1 VNVEEGVNQAS
12 GATERI
18 PFWRNVKTLGL
29 LAQVIFAVVVLAAIL
44 VLWNNVTSAL
54 ARSSLPADFSWLT
67 SRAGLPIGERPIPY
81 TPDDPYWRALLI
93 GFLNTLK
100 IAVVGVVLASI
111 LGVLVGLAR
120 LSNNWLLRQIG
131 TWYVEILRNTPL
143 SVQIIFWFTA
153 AIATLPPT
161 ISAPVRLPGGV
172 LFSNR
177 GLAFPAIYP
186 GFGFSAWLP
195 WLVAA
200 TVIFVVVLLVRRRQI
215 RASERPGLA
224 WPSALAGW
232 VLVAG
237 VGFAVASQ
245 QAQIPTTLAV
255 DFVTERGR
263 GVTFLD
269 ANGNGARDRGEAA
282 YGHVPVTVR
291 VPEAAIEARS
301 SNLVEQRRVK
311 PSVIRFPVI
320 EQSEIETFDVSI
332 LGEADAER
340 FNIHWFDAP
349 VSGLIYEDRNQD
361 GVWQEGEEL
370 GVDGEG
376 FQGVRTVLTV
386 TGFERRLVSD
396 RDGAVRIPNFD
407 PVGTHAEEVE
417 EIEDAGRSGAGGFG
431 PSNLFGTGAS
441 TSTES
446 DNGPTLET
454 MVEIRESGAL
464 LWSPP
469 SVPVSNY
476 TGGFRF
482 TASYLALLLALVIY
496 TATFIA
502 EITRAGIM
510 AVPKGQTEAA
520 KALGLSGSQT
530 FSLVVFPQAVRI
542 ILPPMI
548 SQYLN
553 LTKNSSLAPLAA
565 YAEIFAISAV
575 VANQTGASVPV
586 TILIIVSYLIISW
599 FFSIVLNIVNAR
611 MAIVER

>member
-1 VNVEEGVNQAS
+1 MKQAS
-12 GATERI
+12 GTPERI

-29 LAQVIFAVVVLAAIL
+29 LAQVIFTLVVLTAI
-44 VLWNNVTSAL
+44 VILWNNVASAL

-100 IAVVGVVLASI
+100 IALVGVILASI

-161 ISAPVRLPGGV
+161 ISAPIRLPGGI

-186 GFGFSAWLP
+186 GFGFTAWLP
-195 WLVAA
+195 WLLGAIILFA
-200 TVIFVVVLLVRRRQI
+200 VILVIRRRQI

-224 WPSALAGW
+224 WPYALAGML
-232 VLVAG
+232 VVAASGYLVA
-237 VGFAVASQ
+237 SE
-245 QAQIPTTLAV
+245 QATIPSTVAV

-263 GVTFLD
+263 GVTFTD
-269 ANGNGARDRGEAA
+269 TNGNGERDRGESA
-282 YGHVPVTVR
+282 YGHVPVTVT

-301 SNLVEQRRVK
+301 SNLVEQRQVK

-320 EQSEIETFDVSI
+320 EEGEYDTFDIRI
-332 LGEADAER
+332 LGESDRER
-340 FNIHWFDAP
+340 FSVHWIDAP
-349 VSGLIYEDRNQD
+349 VSGVVFEDRNND

-370 GVDGEG
+370 DAQGEG

-386 TGFERRLVSD
+386 TGFQRDLVSD

-407 PVGTHAEEVE
+407 PVGTQAENVE

-431 PSNLFGTGAS
+431 PSNLFGANAAS
-441 TSTES
+441 DDAPS
-446 DNGPTLET
+446 DAPTLDT
-454 MVEIRESGAL
+454 VVDIRPSGAL
-464 LWSPP
+464 VWSPP

-520 KALGLSGSQT
+520 KALGLSGRQT
-530 FSLVVFPQAVRI
+530 FSLVIFPQAVRI

-599 FFSIVLNIVNAR
+599 FFSVVLNIVNAR